1 MLLGRLEPVVSTGM
15 AVIGFKSP
23 PVFALFLPEVELLPG
38 GYRVVD
44 GGFLPPGDALDFD
57 LLE

>member
-1 MLLGRLEPVVSTGM
+1 MVSTGM

-44 GGFLPPGDALDFD
+44 GGFLPPGDALDLD